1 MDVLKNLKN
10 FSFKIKD
17 LEERIV
23 ELTAA
28 ATAIQPPLSKP
39 SSAVTGNL
47 EDLTKKIAEYIEEIM
62 PPQFLQSMLI
72 IPKDQLHKYKL
83 HKIVLLEFNEYI
95 QETYQV
101 VHDISNKLSTHISY
115 SCTKNIKR
123 KSKNSFPSF
132 KNKLNELLL
141 KYAEEFGFV
150 EDSQKKQLPHHY
162 HYHHHYHHH
171 HQYQHQQ
178 QQQQQ

>member
-28 ATAIQPPLSKP
+28 VTATQPPPSKLLTVVATATQLPLLKP
-39 SSAVTGNL
+39 SSAVMKNL

-72 IPKDQLHKYKL
+72 IPKNQLHKYKL
-83 HKIVLLEFNEYI
+83 HKIVLLKYNEYI
-95 QETYQV
+95 QETCQV

-115 SCTKNIKR
+115 SIQKISRGRIKIH
-123 KSKNSFPSF
+123 F
-132 KNKLNELLL
+132 LLL
-141 KYAEEFGFV
+141 KIN
-150 EDSQKKQLPHHY
+150 
-162 HYHHHYHHH
+162 
-171 HQYQHQQ
+171 
-178 QQQQQ
+178 